1 MKKKGLNGIVKKYSY
16 LCVLYILF
24 SYILTQVVVD
34 GSNRIA
40 QATDALFAGET
51 LELKKFLV
59 PFVLLMFIGAIAAFG
74 KSLMKNSFSLNIQ
87 TAMKNTIVQ
96 KMVKLEYQYLDE
108 KGTGALMNR
117 LISDIYEIEA
127 LFSELIPAVLMDFVT
142 IVTVCIYINSLS
154 TRLLLVTIVCYP
166 VLFWLANKFTRSLGK
181 LTGKRRSLY
190 DDLENVALDAFH
202 GITVGRSFNLY
213 EIQNARIEKIIQ
225 GILDNEYIR
234 TRIGMLSLVMGDIVR
249 WMPRLMCYI
258 FALYE
263 TSQQHMS
270 IGSCMAYVMLLDRL
284 VRPLGNVPNYLV
296 SIREYGVSLQ
306 RLLEILK
313 QPNEKSGEAVFEI
326 HENESV
332 LELQQVAFSY
342 TDGKAVLKD
351 ISFSVERGEQIALV
365 GGSGSGKTTVMK
377 LLCGFYQPS
386 SGKCQMYGHDYQE
399 WNLETL
405 RQQLALVSQNVFLFP
420 GTIAE
425 NVAYGKNGATREEVE
440 EACKQ
445 ANIHAFIMT
454 LPQGYDTLVGERGA
468 RLSGGQR
475 QRISIARA
483 ILKNAPIL
491 LMDEPTSAVDVETEQ
506 LIQDAMRKVS
516 EGRTVITIAHRL
528 STIQDADLIYVFE
541 KGHIVE
547 SGTHKILMEKNG
559 AYCALYQKE
568 TEERSA

>member
-1 MKKKGLNGIVKKYSY
+1 MIKKYGY
-16 LCVLYILF
+16 LCVLYMVC
-24 SYILTQVVVD
+24 SYILTQVVVE

-51 LELKKFLV
+51 LELSTLLI
-59 PFVLLMFIGAIAAFG
+59 PFVWLMLLGAVAAFG
-74 KSLMKNSFSLNIQ
+74 KSLMKNAFSLNVQ
-87 TAMKNTIVQ
+87 TEMKNKIVQ
-96 KMVKLEYQYLDE
+96 KIVKLEYRYLDDT
-108 KGTGALMNR
+108 GTGALMNR
-117 LISDIYEIEA
+117 LISDIYEAEA
-127 LFSELIPAVLMDFVT
+127 LFSELIPAILMDSVT
-142 IVTVCIYINSLS
+142 IVTVCIFMNSLS
-154 TRLLLVTIVCYP
+154 TKLLLITLISYP
-166 VLFWLANKFTRSLGK
+166 VLFWLANKFTKSLGK
-181 LTGKRRSLY
+181 LTGKRRNLY
-190 DDLENVALDAFH
+190 DDLENVALDVFQ
-202 GITVGRSFNLY
+202 GITVGRSYNLY
-213 EIQNARIEKIIQ
+213 QIQNARIEKIVQ

-234 TRIGMLSLVMGDIVR
+234 TRIGMMSLVMGDIVR
-249 WMPRLMCYI
+249 WLPRLVCYI

-263 TSQQHMS
+263 TSQQQMS
-270 IGSCMAYVMLLDRL
+270 IGSCMAYVMLLDKL

-296 SIREYGVSLQ
+296 SIREYRVSLQ

-313 QPNEKSGEAVFEI
+313 QPDEQSGANTYTMQKDKPVI
-326 HENESV
+326 
-332 LELQQVAFSY
+332 ELRQVAFSY
-342 TDGKAVLKD
+342 TDEQPVLKD
-351 ISFSVERGEQIALV
+351 ISFCIEPGEQIALV
-365 GGSGSGKTTVMK
+365 GGSGSGKTTVMR

-386 SGKCQMYGHDYQE
+386 NGSCRMYGKDYKD
-399 WNLETL
+399 WNLEAL

-425 NVAYGKNGATREEVE
+425 NVAYGKLGATREEIE

-483 ILKNAPIL
+483 ILKDAPIL

-506 LIQDAMRKVS
+506 LIQDAMKRVS
-516 EGRTVITIAHRL
+516 KGRTVITIAHRL

-547 SGTHKILMEKNG
+547 SGSHRILLEKNG
-559 AYCALYQKE
+559 AYRALYQKE